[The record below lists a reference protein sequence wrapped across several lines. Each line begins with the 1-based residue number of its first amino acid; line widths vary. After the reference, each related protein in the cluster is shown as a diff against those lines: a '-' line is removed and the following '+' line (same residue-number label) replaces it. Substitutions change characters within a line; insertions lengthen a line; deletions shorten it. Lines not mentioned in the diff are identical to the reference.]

1 MNNCLTEFSS
11 NFPGVPGLWDEED
24 DCCTRWSLSFEK
36 KKKKGDLAKKKKG
49 RKKVTQLKKK
59 KKGHSAQK
67 KEKSSLSTKTKGK
80 GSLSFTDHRGP
91 HNLLSHNLFN
101 HLHLT

>member
-49 RKKVTQLKKK
+49 K
-59 KKGHSAQK
+59 KKGDTA
-67 KEKSSLSTKTKGK
+67 KEKEKRSVSSKKRK
-80 GSLSFTDHRGP
+80 KFT
-91 HNLLSHNLFN
+91 
-101 HLHLT
+101 

>member
-36 KKKKGDLAKKKKG
+36 KKKKGDLAK
-49 RKKVTQLKKK
+49 RKKRE
-59 KKGHSAQK
+59 
-67 KEKSSLSTKTKGK
+67 EKM
-80 GSLSFTDHRGP
+80 
-91 HNLLSHNLFN
+91 
-101 HLHLT
+101 